1 MCSVWCQYTCTLLK
15 EPWRD
20 VHRQPNQNSRK
31 KIFLSDIRW
40 HLFNDYILP
49 LRILIYLIWNLYQK
63 WVKETSIFKFLHPEI
78 SKSLAWSRDVDDDDG
93 ANNLDHV
100 RMRNS
105 DLT

>member
-15 EPWRD
+15 EPWQD

-31 KIFLSDIRW
+31 KIFVSDIRW

-49 LRILIYLIWNLYQK
+49 Q
-63 WVKETSIFKFLHPEI
+63 TSIFKFLHPEI
-78 SKSLAWSRDVDDDDG
+78 SKSLAWSRDVDDDND